1 MDVRDLERMPLDD
14 LWSLQERIVVILE
27 RKLVQETRELQ
38 VKLNDLG
45 RKLGRAPPDP
55 PQRRPYP
62 RVPQKY
68 CNPEHRAQTW
78 SGRGKQPRWVIEFLA
93 SGGSLEDCRIISAA
107 S

>member
-93 SGGSLEDCRIISAA
+93 SGKSLEDCRISAA